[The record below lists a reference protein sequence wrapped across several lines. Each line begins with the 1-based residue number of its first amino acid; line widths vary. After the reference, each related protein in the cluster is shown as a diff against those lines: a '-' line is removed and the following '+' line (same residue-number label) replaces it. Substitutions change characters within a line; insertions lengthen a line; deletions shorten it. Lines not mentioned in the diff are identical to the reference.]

1 MGARGAGLSDN
12 DIRGPEHW
20 RQRAEEARAMAEH
33 MIDERSQSL
42 LMDVAESYDRIA
54 DFIENAE
61 RPVYLN

>member
-1 MGARGAGLSDN
+1 
-12 DIRGPEHW
+12 
-20 RQRAEEARAMAEH
+20 MAEQ

-42 LMDVAESYDRIA
+42 LMDVAESYDRLA

>member
-1 MGARGAGLSDN
+1 LSDN
-12 DIRGPEHW
+12 DIRSPEHW
-20 RQRAEEARAMAEH
+20 RQRAEEARAMAEQ

-42 LMDVAESYDRIA
+42 LMDVAESYDRLA